1 MSSAPISTENYY
13 WENFVVTDEDLEF
26 INNHLFELESPQ
38 TTVELVSAL
47 VNLRITKEKD
57 FLKRKKQDQGRLYL
71 PKDSYQVK
79 DSVLFST
86 ANWQSAK
93 VVSIRDG
100 VNPEYSPFKV
110 IDVEFQ
116 NGDKRSFAAEFDD
129 HILNSPQD
137 ILAGLKHL
145 DHVYVMTQY
154 GQSLT
159 GKLQDVLI
167 HDKDLVLT
175 AGTWFPR
182 ALLVDINIGHL
193 NLAEAVLDMAG
204 GGPITT
210 PALMSQ
216 LDLPDDVN
224 HDLLEFSL
232 NFALQEDPRFDEVGP
247 SGEVLWFLE
256 RLEPEN
262 VRTVPLHLQYVGEPV
277 DRSMFDVQMIRTE
290 IQMDD
295 EYSPKDTSSTP
306 QLDEVQLVLTFPH
319 WRAGSLPLSNRTDA
333 LFPIALES
341 PRIKFQFIDS
351 ESKTTIP
358 GWVVRPHKYVVGLR
372 DWYLANNIIP
382 GSVITIHKKNSA
394 GDVVISANKKRPNK
408 EWIRTTLVGADEEV
422 VLALLKQQIS
432 TSYEERMA
440 TAIPDVDAL
449 DRVWNLTGKQRP
461 GTEQTILKI
470 ARELTK
476 LNPQG
481 HIHAL
486 ELYAAAN
493 VLRRI
498 PLEVVFYY
506 LANHIAF
513 SHVGDLYYRLIDGS
527 EQE

>member
-1 MSSAPISTENYY
+1 MSSAPISTETNY

-47 VNLRITKEKD
+47 VNSRITKEKNSIT
-57 FLKRKKQDQGRLYL
+57 KKKQELGRLYL
-71 PKDSYQVK
+71 PKDSYQLN

-116 NGDKRSFAAEFDD
+116 NGDKRSFASEFQD
-129 HILNSPQD
+129 HSLNSPQD
-137 ILAGLKHL
+137 MMAGLKHL
-145 DHVYVMTQY
+145 DPEFVIEHY
-154 GQSLT
+154 GVSLT
-159 GKLQDVLI
+159 GKLQDVLV
-167 HDKDLVLT
+167 HDNDLVLT
-175 AGTWFPR
+175 AGAWFPR

-204 GGPITT
+204 GEPITT

-224 HDLLEFSL
+224 RDLLEFSL

-262 VRTVPLHLQYVGEPV
+262 VRTVPMHLQYSGDPV

-290 IQMDD
+290 IQLDD
-295 EYSPKDTSSTP
+295 EYSPKDSSTSYK
-306 QLDEVQLVLTFPH
+306 LDEVQLVLTYPH

-351 ESKTTIP
+351 ESNTPFP
-358 GWVVRPHKYVVGLR
+358 GWVVRPYKYVVGLR
-372 DWYLANNIIP
+372 DWYLVNNIIP
-382 GSVITIHKKNSA
+382 GSIITIHKKNSA
-394 GDVVISANKKRPNK
+394 GDVVINANKKRPNK
-408 EWIRTTLVGADEEV
+408 EWIRTALVGADEEV

-440 TAIPDVDAL
+440 TAIPDVDAM
-449 DRVWNLTGKQRP
+449 DRVWNLTGKQKP
-461 GTEQTILKI
+461 GIEQTILRI

-506 LANHIAF
+506 LANHKAF
-513 SHVGDLYYRLIDGS
+513 SHVGDLYYRLIDGP